1 MERIGAILGM
11 KGNQVYALPPKAT
24 VYDAIAMMDE
34 KRVGAILVVDE
45 GKLVG
50 IISERDYARKV
61 VLKDRSSKLTLIE
74 EIMTRPVVTVT
85 PDHRVN
91 DCMRIMTDQRI
102 RHLPVVEGERIVG
115 VVSIGDLV
123 RWTISSQAETINQLS
138 NYIAGK
144 YPA

>member
-45 GKLVG
+45 GRLVG

-61 VLKDRSSKLTLIE
+61 VLKDRSSKHTLIE

-85 PDHRVN
+85 PDHMVN
-91 DCMRIMTDQRI
+91 ECMRIMTDQRI